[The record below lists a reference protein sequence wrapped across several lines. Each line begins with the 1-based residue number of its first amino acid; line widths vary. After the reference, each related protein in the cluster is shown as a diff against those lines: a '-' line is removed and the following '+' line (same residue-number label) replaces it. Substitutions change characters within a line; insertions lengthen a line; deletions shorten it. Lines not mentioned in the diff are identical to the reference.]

1 MMKRIKK
8 IIENA
13 EYEEIKCGKFRTNG
27 KKLSAKTKILEIIGS
42 IGFLG
47 AIILGNA
54 SIEKI
59 MNIDIATVIVG
70 LATSSAITMIGAI
83 INHEYLDKNDNKC
96 RIRKEQE
103 YGELINIKEK
113 QTSQENGINKV
124 VGWMKRNKIISA
136 LGTLQTLTVAGVALA
151 LAYGHP
157 MSNKTVEP
165 EKFQNPYKTAITHQK
180 NTEVGEE
187 KVIDEKPKIEITKKI
202 QKHVNTP
209 TKQYN
214 SVVSS
219 VYSSVVSSVYSI
231 EENKISVTDNVYGIE
246 INKLSV
252 GNSVY
257 GIDVDT
263 KEVKGDLKEAS
274 NIFLNVLSTPKEAI
288 EKYRTV
294 GEYIKEYRA
303 NGQL

>member
-1 MMKRIKK
+1 MKKNEKKMMKRIKK
-8 IIENA
+8 IIENE
-13 EYEEIKCGKFRTNG
+13 EYKEIKCGKFRTNG

-47 AIILGNA
+47 AIILGNG

-59 MNIDIATVIVG
+59 MNIDIATMIVG

-113 QTSQENGINKV
+113 QISQENGINKV

-219 VYSSVVSSVYSI
+219 VYSI

-288 EKYRTV
+288 EKYRAV

-303 NGQL
+303 NVQL